1 MTMAVSHDS
10 ETPAHGQQIFSVCAF
25 VWHEF
30 DGVKKLFLP
39 RRAKTKKFWPD
50 VYELPGGHVD
60 WGETFETAVIRE
72 VKEEFGMTIKLGDP
86 YHLFTYDNHVKG
98 SHSVE
103 VIYFATFIEPIN
115 KITFDPEDHSEYKW
129 LSEEELPQ
137 IYGIGGKD
145 EDNAEVIAMKHG
157 FELLNGHRQ
166 IDFGQSVLQDG

>member
-1 MTMAVSHDS
+1 MKVSHDS

-25 VWHEF
+25 VHHNF
-30 DGVKKLFLP
+30 DGVNKLFLP

-60 WGETFETAVIRE
+60 WGETFEDAVIRE
-72 VKEEFGMTIKLGDP
+72 VKEEFDMGIKLGDP
-86 YHLFTYDNHVKG
+86 YYLFTYNNDVKG

-103 VIYFATFIEPIN
+103 VIYFATFTDPLANIKLE
-115 KITFDPEDHSEYKW
+115 PEDHSEYKW

-145 EDNAEVIAMKHG
+145 ADNPECLAMQRG
-157 FELLNGHRQ
+157 FEILNGKRK
-166 IDFGQSVLQDG
+166 IDLG